1 MTLRCFTPPDA
12 VCSLN
17 RKLSIV
23 ESRQKDF
30 GTNDAHSYRCRHG
43 LNAGSQFIS
52 HAAEVGSGDNWHPG
66 EELTHAVRRAICSTA

>member
-1 MTLRCFTPPDA
+1 MTLRCFNPLTH

-23 ESRQKDF
+23 ESRQKIL
-30 GTNDAHSYRCRHG
+30 GANDAHSYRCRHG
-43 LNAGSQFIS
+43 LNAGVSSLS

-66 EELTHAVRRAICSTA
+66 ENLRSAVRRAICSTA